1 MATWP
6 TTLPAPSLQG
16 YQLSPGDQ
24 SLRSDMESG
33 AARSRRVTFARIDRV
48 QVSWI
53 FTDAQM
59 DAFRTWFEN
68 SSEAAG
74 GSAWFTVSL
83 RVGNTGATSQEAR
96 FIGAFQGNLLKSDK
110 WAVSAQWEVRDV

>member
-83 RVGNTGATSQEAR
+83 RVGNTGSTSQEAR
-96 FIGAFQGNLLKSDK
+96 FVGEPQAALVGHAR
-110 WAVSAQWEVRDV
+110 WAVSAQLEVR